1 MIIVF
6 IAIVG
11 VNAGATLLEQ
21 LTGPIALYAMV
32 LS

>member
-1 MIIVF
+1 MITVF

-21 LTGPIALYAMV
+21 LTASVALYAMV

>member
-11 VNAGATLLEQ
+11 ANAGATLLEQ
-21 LTGPIALYAMV
+21 LSGAIALPAMV

>member
-1 MIIVF
+1 MIVVF

-21 LTGPIALYAMV
+21 LTGSVLSAMV

>member
-6 IAIVG
+6 FAIVG
-11 VNAGATLLEQ
+11 VNAGATQLEQ
-21 LTGPIALYAMV
+21 LTGSTALPAMV

>member
-1 MIIVF
+1 MITVF
-6 IAIVG
+6 VAVVG

-21 LTGPIALYAMV
+21 LTASIAPSAMV